1 MGNYR
6 LEVRNLHKRFPGVYA
21 IKGVSF
27 QVAPGEV
34 HALVGENGAGKST
47 LMKMI
52 TGEYTPDEGEIFHN
66 GEQIKPKSIADS
78 QKTGISMIHPLTV
91 PLHNFPS
98 FLRPQSHWNLHKIH
112 NLYLSSPC

>member
-47 LMKMI
+47 
-52 TGEYTPDEGEIFHN
+52 
-66 GEQIKPKSIADS
+66 
-78 QKTGISMIHPLTV
+78 
-91 PLHNFPS
+91 
-98 FLRPQSHWNLHKIH
+98 
-112 NLYLSSPC
+112 

>member
-34 HALVGENGAGKST
+34 HALVGENGAGK
-47 LMKMI
+47 I
-52 TGEYTPDEGEIFHN
+52 
-66 GEQIKPKSIADS
+66 
-78 QKTGISMIHPLTV
+78 
-91 PLHNFPS
+91 NFNEDDHRRIYS
-98 FLRPQSHWNLHKIH
+98 
-112 NLYLSSPC
+112 

>member
-1 MGNYR
+1 MKNYR

-27 QVAPGEV
+27 QIAPGEV

-52 TGEYTPDEGEIFHN
+52 TGEYTPDEG
-66 GEQIKPKSIADS
+66 GSDRP
-78 QKTGISMIHPLTV
+78 
-91 PLHNFPS
+91 PS
-98 FLRPQSHWNLHKIH
+98 GRIGCGHRH
-112 NLYLSSPC
+112 

>member
-1 MGNYR
+1 MKNSRRDNMGNYR

-78 QKTGISMIHPLTV
+78 QKTGISD
-91 PLHNFPS
+91 PS
-98 FLRPQSHWNLHKIH
+98 GIST
-112 NLYLSSPC
+112 SSGYDNCG